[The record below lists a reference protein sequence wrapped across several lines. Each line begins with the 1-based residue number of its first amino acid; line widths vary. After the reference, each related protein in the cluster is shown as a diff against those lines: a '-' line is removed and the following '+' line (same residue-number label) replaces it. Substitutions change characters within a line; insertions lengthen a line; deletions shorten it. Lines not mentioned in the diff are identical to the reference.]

1 MQVPRIYSLES
12 YEPTVLKPEE
22 TIQNDLYIR
31 TAFTEKIQNRTKY
44 IFNFGNIPNTN
55 PQNLSNTKY
64 INNNGLNRNYIQNQY
79 TANIPTNISIKN
91 NPFVYNNLI
100 NSNQIQNTLK
110 SVPKNNSFFQQKINR
125 NNIKYIQPINNK
137 AFINYPKNQISQFA
151 RHFQPQ
157 NIYRNKSSNYYPGF
171 NHLRPV
177 RMNNYNKNI
186 KPIYRKIVYRKK
198 N

>member
-31 TAFTEKIQNRTKY
+31 TAFTEKIQNRNKY

-64 INNNGLNRNYIQNQY
+64 INNNGLNRNYILNQY

-100 NSNQIQNTLK
+100 NSNQIQNTLQ
-110 SVPKNNSFFQQKINR
+110 SIPKYNSFFQQKINR